1 MLLEN
6 RKIQVIE
13 EVLKVNERTLTELE
27 SVLKKN
33 RKKKTKPSPTRKI
46 SDFTG
51 VMSKADAIQ
60 IKKAIRDSCEKI
72 DFNEWH

>member
-33 RKKKTKPSPTRKI
+33 RKKKPSLL
-46 SDFTG
+46 
-51 VMSKADAIQ
+51 Q
-60 IKKAIRDSCEKI
+60 QEKSVTLLA
-72 DFNEWH
+72 

>member
-1 MLLEN
+1 M
-6 RKIQVIE
+6 
-13 EVLKVNERTLTELE
+13 NERTLTELE

-33 RKKKTKPSPTRKI
+33 RKKTKPSPTRKI

-51 VMSKADAIQ
+51 VMSEADAMQ